1 MKRKVYKHSLFPYT
15 NAKLYKIR
23 VEYFNHVRDGQKRA
37 LRNMTRSLR
46 KYNPLGMPII
56 KKKQWQR
63 AWEMQFKSEL
73 LKAQL
78 RIISKV
84 LGEDK

>member
-1 MKRKVYKHSLFPYT
+1 MKRKVYKHSLLPYA
-15 NAKLYKIR
+15 NEKLDEIR
-23 VEYFNHVRDGQKRA
+23 VEHFKHVRSGQEIA
-37 LRNMTRSLR
+37 LRNMARSLQ
-46 KYNPLGMPII
+46 KYNPRMPII

-84 LGEDK
+84 LGADK

>member
-1 MKRKVYKHSLFPYT
+1 MKRKVYKHSLLPYA
-15 NAKLYKIR
+15 NEKLDEFR
-23 VEYFNHVRDGQKRA
+23 VKYFKHVRSGQEIA
-37 LRNMTRSLR
+37 LRNMERSLR
-46 KYNPLGMPII
+46 KYNPGMPII

-63 AWEMQFKSEL
+63 AWEIQFKSEL

-84 LGEDK
+84 LGADE

>member
-1 MKRKVYKHSLFPYT
+1 MKRKVYKHSLIPHT
-15 NAKLYKIR
+15 NAKLDEIR
-23 VEYFNHVRDGQKRA
+23 VKYFKHVRSGQEIA
-37 LRNMTRSLR
+37 LRNMARSLQ
-46 KYNPLGMPII
+46 KYNPRMPII

-63 AWEMQFKSEL
+63 AWEMQFKAEL

-84 LGEDK
+84 LGPDK

>member
-15 NAKLYKIR
+15 NAKLDEIR
-23 VEYFNHVRDGQKRA
+23 VEHFKHVRSGQESA
-37 LRNMTRSLR
+37 LRNMARSLQ
-46 KYNPLGMPII
+46 KYNPRMPII

-63 AWEMQFKSEL
+63 AWEMQFKAEL

-84 LGEDK
+84 MGADK

>member
-1 MKRKVYKHSLFPYT
+1 MKRKVHKHSLFPYT
-15 NAKLYKIR
+15 NAKLDEIR
-23 VEYFNHVRDGQKRA
+23 VEYFNHVRSGQERV
-37 LRNMTRSLR
+37 LRNMARSLQ
-46 KYNPLGMPII
+46 KYNPGMPII

-84 LGEDK
+84 LREDK

>member
-1 MKRKVYKHSLFPYT
+1 MKRKVYKHSLLPYAH
-15 NAKLYKIR
+15 AKLDEIR
-23 VEYFNHVRDGQKRA
+23 VKYFKHVRSGQESA
-37 LRNMTRSLR
+37 LRNMARSLQ
-46 KYNPLGMPII
+46 KYNPGMPII

-84 LGEDK
+84 FGADK

>member
-15 NAKLYKIR
+15 NAKLVEIR
-23 VEYFNHVRDGQKRA
+23 VEYFNHVRSGQERA
-37 LRNMTRSLR
+37 LRNMARSLQ
-46 KYNPLGMPII
+46 KYNPGMPII

-63 AWEMQFKSEL
+63 AWKMQFKSEL

-78 RIISKV
+78 RLISKV
-84 LGEDK
+84 LGADK